1 MSLPD
6 FDADAYLA
14 RIGRPA
20 MAGRD
25 LAALSALLRAHMRH
39 FPFENLDVLLG
50 RPPRLDLA
58 GLQEKLVAGRRGGY
72 CFEQASLFAAALE
85 SLGFQARRH
94 SARVVR
100 FLPREQAPRTHMFLT
115 VAVAE
120 GVFVVDP
127 GLGGYAPRVP
137 VPLAEDEIARDGGDV
152 FRMARS
158 GKHWVLRMRQGE
170 AESDLWISTVEADNP
185 MDFEMGNHFT
195 ATHPASMFRQR
206 LLLRALTDEGR
217 VTVMNRDV
225 NIWHGTHVKSSQLA
239 SRKELRELLER
250 YFGFDLPEV
259 EQLKVPAVP
268 EWSDERRASR

>member
-1 MSLPD
+1 MSPAE
-6 FDADAYLA
+6 FDRDAYLS
-14 RIGRPA
+14 RIGGRGVV
-20 MAGRD
+20 GRD
-25 LAALSALLRAHMRH
+25 LAGLTALSRAHMRH

-58 GLQEKLVAGRRGGY
+58 GLQEKLVAGGRGGY
-72 CFEQASLFAAALE
+72 CFEQASLLAAALE
-85 SLGFQARRH
+85 SLGFAPVRH

-115 VAVAE
+115 VELPE

-137 VPLAEDEIARDGGDV
+137 VPLAEGAAARDADDIY
-152 FRMARS
+152 RMERR
-158 GKHWVLRMRQGE
+158 GQHWFLRLRQGE
-170 AESDLWISTVEADNP
+170 SESDLWISTLEADNP

-225 NIWHGTHVKSSQLA
+225 NIWRGNRVESLQLA
-239 SRKELRELLER
+239 DRRQLRELLAR

-259 EQLKVPAVP
+259 ERLKVPAVP
-268 EWSDERRASR
+268 EWTE